1 MKKVLWLAP
10 NFNHYKARFLNHLA
24 TDTDISLHILS
35 GTGRVGYGDKELSN
49 LWDFQYQ
56 QIPVSKKNFGF
67 SLKVINALKLQFNN
81 FEWIMVPVEKKNLVI
96 LLYTLFLRFK
106 ARRKGKQI
114 KLFSYNHPLLKSGNG
129 RVTWLDIKI
138 TKFYFKNLDRVIF
151 YTERSYDWAISEK
164 LVKPEIASWA
174 NNTIDTSEVSKNY
187 DFSYPKKS
195 PKHIVF
201 IGRLIPS
208 KKVDVTI
215 KYFELLQERLGKNQ
229 LILDIIGDG
238 PDAKIVK
245 EASFKNKQIIWHG
258 TLIEESVIAPIMK
271 NCSLVFLPGD
281 SGLSVNHA
289 FAYGRPY
296 ITLESNNHGP
306 EISYIT
312 NNENGMILSSNNI
325 LSNINSIEELII
337 NEENLHKFCDNAKLK
352 SSEISIENWLNN
364 IKKAFLDEEIFKNK

>member
-1 MKKVLWLAP
+1 MTKVLWLAP

-24 TDTDISLHILS
+24 RDADISLYILS
-35 GTGRVGYGDKELSN
+35 GTGRVGFGDKELVEDWSF
-49 LWDFQYQ
+49 DYEK
-56 QIPVSKKNFGF
+56 IPVSKKKFGF
-67 SLKVINALKLQFNN
+67 SLKVAKALKTQFIN
-81 FEWIMVPVEKKNLVI
+81 FDWVLIPVEKKI
-96 LLYTLFLRFK
+96 FFIFIYALFLRFK
-106 ARRKGKQI
+106 ARLKGKQV
-114 KLFSYNHPLLKSGNG
+114 KLISYNHPLLKSGNG

-151 YTERSYDWAISEK
+151 YTQRSYDWAISEK
-164 LVKPEIASWA
+164 LVKPEIAYWA
-174 NNTIDTSEVSKNY
+174 NNTIDTLEVSKNY

-215 KYFELLQERLGKNQ
+215 KYFELLQERLGNDQ

-238 PDAKIVK
+238 PDAHVVK
-245 EASFKNKQIIWHG
+245 EASSKNNQIIWHG
-258 TLIEESVIAPIMK
+258 TLIEESFIAPIMK

-281 SGLSVNHA
+281 SGLSINHA

-296 ITLESNNHGP
+296 ITLKSNNHGP

-312 NNENGMILSSNNI
+312 NNEDGMILGSNNI

-337 NEENLHKFCDNAKLK
+337 NEEKLHKFCDNAKLK
-352 SSEISIENWLNN
+352 SKEISIENWLKK
-364 IKKAFLDEEIFKNK
+364 IKNAFLDE

>member
-1 MKKVLWLAP
+1 MTKVLWLAP

-24 TDTDISLHILS
+24 RDADISLHILS

-56 QIPVSKKNFGF
+56 QIPVSKNNFGF
-67 SLKVINALKLQFNN
+67 SFKVINELKSQFNN
-81 FEWIMVPVEKKNLVI
+81 FEWIMIPVEKKNLVI

-106 ARRKGKQI
+106 VRRKGKQI

-151 YTERSYDWAISEK
+151 YTEHSYDWAISEK
-164 LVKPEIASWA
+164 LVKPEIAYWA
-174 NNTIDTSEVSKNY
+174 NNTVDTSEVSKNY
-187 DFSYPKKS
+187 DFSYPKKR

-208 KKVDVTI
+208 KKVGIAIT
-215 KYFELLQERLGKNQ
+215 YFELLQQRIGKEH

-281 SGLSVNHA
+281 SGLSINHA

-296 ITLESNNHGP
+296 ITLMSNNHGP

-312 NNENGMILSSNNI
+312 NNEDGMILSSNNI

-337 NEENLHKFCDNAKLK
+337 NEEKLHKFCDNAKLK
-352 SSEISIENWLNN
+352 SKEISIENWLKK
-364 IKKAFLDEEIFKNK
+364 IKNAFLDE

>member
-1 MKKVLWLAP
+1 MIKILWLSP

-24 TDTDISLHILS
+24 KDTDIDLHILS
-35 GTGRVGYGDKELSN
+35 GTGRVGLGDKELESE
-49 LWDFQYQ
+49 WDFEHQK
-56 QIPVSKKNFGF
+56 IPVSKKNFGF
-67 SLKVINALKLQFNN
+67 SLKVINALKSQFNN
-81 FEWIMVPVEKKNLVI
+81 FEWIMIPVEKKNLVI

-106 ARRKGKQI
+106 ARRKGKQV

-258 TLIEESVIAPIMK
+258 TLIEESVIAHIMR
-271 NCSLVFLPGD
+271 NGSFVFLPGD
-281 SGLSVNHA
+281 SGLSINHA

-296 ITLESNNHGP
+296 ITLHSINHGP
-306 EISYIT
+306 EINYISQ
-312 NNENGMILSSNNI
+312 NVDGIILDENKLSFN
-325 LSNINSIEELII
+325 LKKIEELLT
-337 NEENLHKFCDNAKLK
+337 NETELHKFCDNAKLK
-352 SSEISIENWLNN
+352 SSEISIENWLKK
-364 IKKAFLDEEIFKNK
+364 IKEALLDE